1 MAKKS
6 EFDEKREKI
15 KEDLIYLRNGLD
27 ELKMSM
33 MKDIDMT
40 DTQRIVQKKENKL
53 KTKKFSKK
61 IQKQKINLLPA
72 GEGEFSK
79 KIQKQKINLL
89 PAGEREFSKK
99 IQKQKKILLPF

>member
-1 MAKKS
+1 MATKS

-27 ELKMSM
+27 ELKEQM
-33 MKDIDMT
+33 MKDIDMI

-61 IQKQKINLLPA
+61 IKDRKRNLLPA
-72 GEGEFSK
+72 DEE
-79 KIQKQKINLL
+79 N
-89 PAGEREFSKK
+89 E
-99 IQKQKKILLPF
+99 